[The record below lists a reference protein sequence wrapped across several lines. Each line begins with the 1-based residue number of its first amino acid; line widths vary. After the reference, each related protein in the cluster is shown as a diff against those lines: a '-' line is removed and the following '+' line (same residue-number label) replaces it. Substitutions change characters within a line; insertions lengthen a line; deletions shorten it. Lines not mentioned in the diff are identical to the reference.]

1 MVLPEFVKKFMGV
14 SEEDYEYEYEEDE
27 KQAQFDSEKNINVNQ
42 NNGREVTVIK
52 TMDQEN
58 SKIAVMPGVASNNA
72 EVMVIEP
79 RAFDEMPQV
88 IDALRERKSV
98 VLNLEMMDPQ
108 DAQRAVDF
116 VAGGTYAMD
125 GHYERVGESI
135 FLFTPSCVTVSN
147 LSGLIS
153 SADDFAAIR
162 NRRPMGHS
170 VNNSVDPWS
179 ENIAVAH

>member
-1 MVLPEFVKKFMGV
+1 MSVTDFLKNLVGV
-14 SEEDYEYEYEEDE
+14 SEEDYDEGYEDDSPT
-27 KQAQFDSEKNINVNQ
+27 QFESESDT
-42 NNGREVTVIK
+42 NNSLKSDRKVFTA
-52 TMDQEN
+52 TSTDQSN
-58 SKIAVMPGVASNNA
+58 KKVAVMPGLANNNA

-79 RAFDEMPQV
+79 KAFDEMPQV

-108 DAQRAVDF
+108 EAQRAVDF

-153 SADDFAAIR
+153 GADDFAAIR
-162 NRRPMGHS
+162 NRRPVNHS
-170 VNNSVDPWS
+170 VVNSVDPWS
-179 ENIAVAH
+179 DSAAVAH